1 MTLHKKLEQQP
12 FSSMRQAMTVNKM
25 WLCVKKRLKSICC
38 LNCVQIIKMQKSS
51 DYTDMSPEAKTA
63 NQKVD
68 RFDQYFSEIEMFSL
82 CLSFGGIS
90 NLQ

>member
-1 MTLHKKLEQQP
+1 M
-12 FSSMRQAMTVNKM
+12 
-25 WLCVKKRLKSICC
+25 
-38 LNCVQIIKMQKSS
+38 QIIKMQKSS